1 MENRAHALIAGLF
14 VLLLGLG
21 ILLAVWW
28 FGGKHEPTRELVLIT
43 RNSVTGL
50 NPQAQV
56 RYRGIR
62 VGKVLDIGLD
72 PQDTR
77 NILVRIS
84 VAASLP
90 LTTGVTAQLNYQGV
104 TGLAYVQLEDSG
116 KSIES
121 LPDLGAPPRVELKP
135 SLFETLGERASVVM
149 GQAGDIAANLKRLTE
164 ENGHLNHALENLAV
178 ASDSFRDLPQ
188 VMAGVRQVLSAENLK
203 RVNSILATLD
213 RTAGEAAPL
222 AAELRALVA
231 SLTMLSRR
239 IDQVVVETGGE
250 LSGTT
255 LPRVDAL
262 VRDLDGNSRQLT
274 RLLDKI
280 EAAPQSLLFGS
291 ARGTPG
297 PGEAGFVAPD
307 K

>member
-21 ILLAVWW
+21 ILLAGWW
-28 FGGKHEPTRELVLIT
+28 FIGKQEATRELVLIT

-116 KSIES
+116 KSIVS
-121 LPDLGAPPRVELKP
+121 LPDLGAPPRVEL
-135 SLFETLGERASVVM
+135 
-149 GQAGDIAANLKRLTE
+149 
-164 ENGHLNHALENLAV
+164 
-178 ASDSFRDLPQ
+178 
-188 VMAGVRQVLSAENLK
+188 
-203 RVNSILATLD
+203 
-213 RTAGEAAPL
+213 
-222 AAELRALVA
+222 
-231 SLTMLSRR
+231 
-239 IDQVVVETGGE
+239 
-250 LSGTT
+250 
-255 LPRVDAL
+255 
-262 VRDLDGNSRQLT
+262 
-274 RLLDKI
+274 
-280 EAAPQSLLFGS
+280 
-291 ARGTPG
+291 
-297 PGEAGFVAPD
+297 
-307 K
+307 